1 MEDSLDKFANELQKA
16 IIQNAATYYTDKVV
30 DLWLNPQNIGP
41 LEQPDGYA
49 RIKGPCGD
57 TMEIFLRI
65 SGDRITK
72 ATFMTDGCGPTLAA
86 GSVATQ
92 LATGK
97 SLHDAAEITQNVI
110 LKALGGLPD
119 ESKHCALL
127 AANTLAKAIAEYLSG
142 KASRKSHTS
151 VTENRGSA
159 TIRLV
164 ENTGDP

>member
-1 MEDSLDKFANELQKA
+1 MKDSLDEFAEDLQEV
-16 IIQNAATYYTDKVV
+16 IIRDARAYYTDKVV
-30 DLWLNPQNIGP
+30 DLWLNPQNMGP

-49 RIKGPCGD
+49 SIRGPCGD
-57 TMEIFLRI
+57 TMAIFLEI
-65 SGDRITK
+65 KGETITK

-86 GSVATQ
+86 GCMATQ

-97 SLHDAAEITQNVI
+97 SLHDAGEITQNVI

-127 AANTLAKAIAEYLSG
+127 AANTLAKAIAEYLS
-142 KASRKSHTS
+142 ANISRKQNTGAI
-151 VTENRGSA
+151 ENRGSA

-164 ENTGDP
+164 ENSGDP